1 MPTWCPRSPPPCYED
16 MKHLPS
22 TPSLSAPM
30 RPRFFVGDVNF
41 RQNFIGASPMTQF
54 LIGASPMTKF
64 LIGAPPMTKF
74 LIGASPVTIFL
85 IGASPL
91 TLFFNGA
98 SPYLQGLKLVQRT
111 ASVLNCSYDFLGG
124 GVNHPFCHEL
134 CAPRLIPLS
143 LNIMQI
149 HSIN

>member
-1 MPTWCPRSPPPCYED
+1 MITWIWIGSVSIFWFQLSCV
-16 MKHLPS
+16 KN

-54 LIGASPMTKF
+54 FIGASPMTKF

-74 LIGASPVTIFL
+74 LIGASPVKIFL
-85 IGASPL
+85 NGASPL

-98 SPYLQGLKLVQRT
+98 SPYLQGLKLMQRT
-111 ASVLNCSYDFLGG
+111 VSVLNCSNDFLGG
-124 GVNHPFCHEL
+124 VSHPFCHG
-134 CAPRLIPLS
+134 AVRFQTNSSFTIYNANPL
-143 LNIMQI
+143 N
-149 HSIN
+149 

>member
-1 MPTWCPRSPPPCYED
+1 MNPQQGLANCIPQLID
-16 MKHLPS
+16 MVTTNTFHNCTCIMTLYTFI

-30 RPRFFVGDVNF
+30 RLRFFVGDVNF
-41 RQNFIGASPMTQF
+41 CQNFIGASPMTQF

-111 ASVLNCSYDFLGG
+111 ASVLFVMS
-124 GVNHPFCHEL
+124 
-134 CAPRLIPLS
+134 CALPD
-143 LNIMQI
+143 
-149 HSIN
+149 

>member
-1 MPTWCPRSPPPCYED
+1 MVLLFHCFEYSLVLFNC
-16 MKHLPS
+16 LQ

-54 LIGASPMTKF
+54 FIGASPMTKF

-98 SPYLQGLKLVQRT
+98 SPYLQSLELVQRT
-111 ASVLNCSYDFLGG
+111 ASVLN
-124 GVNHPFCHEL
+124 PFCHEL
-134 CAPRLIPLS
+134 CAPRLISLS
-143 LNIMQI
+143 LNIM
-149 HSIN
+149 HHHC

>member
-1 MPTWCPRSPPPCYED
+1 MD
-16 MKHLPS
+16 IPS
-22 TPSLSAPM
+22 QRHFVITITIYSLFFNIFPNRYFIKTPSLSAPM

-98 SPYLQGLKLVQRT
+98 SPYLQGLKLV
-111 ASVLNCSYDFLGG
+111 
-124 GVNHPFCHEL
+124 
-134 CAPRLIPLS
+134 
-143 LNIMQI
+143 
-149 HSIN
+149 

>member
-1 MPTWCPRSPPPCYED
+1 
-16 MKHLPS
+16 
-22 TPSLSAPM
+22 
-30 RPRFFVGDVNF
+30 
-41 RQNFIGASPMTQF
+41 MTQF

-111 ASVLNCSYDFLGG
+111 ASVLN
-124 GVNHPFCHEL
+124 PFCHEL

>member
-1 MPTWCPRSPPPCYED
+1 
-16 MKHLPS
+16 
-22 TPSLSAPM
+22 M
-30 RPRFFVGDVNF
+30 RPRFFIGDVNF
-41 RQNFIGASPMTQF
+41 RQNFNGASPMTQF
-54 LIGASPMTKF
+54 FIGASPMTKF
-64 LIGAPPMTKF
+64 LIGAPPMAKF
-74 LIGASPVTIFL
+74 LIGASPVTILL

-111 ASVLNCSYDFLGG
+111 ASVLNCSNDFLGG